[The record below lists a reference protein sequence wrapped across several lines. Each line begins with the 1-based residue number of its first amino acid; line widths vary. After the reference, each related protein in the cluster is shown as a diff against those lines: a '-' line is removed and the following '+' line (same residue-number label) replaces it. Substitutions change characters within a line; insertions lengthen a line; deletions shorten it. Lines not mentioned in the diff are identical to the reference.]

1 MGKTKVKKSWY
12 KRWWMIV
19 IYILVALCAMA
30 VIFAPDVT
38 SINAVYNGATVENT
52 EVKSSDFSVIEI
64 LENGSKQEA
73 NPSDISIDKK
83 YVLGTKG
90 TSVKIKVEDK
100 YCDTCTYVTI
110 TTDKSYV
117 EANAT
122 KVESISC
129 APSRSYF
136 TEGNNLHDSDVTV
149 TATQYNGQT
158 RILKTSEYN
167 VSNIKKMK
175 YGKTYSATIS
185 IPKKYLGSGKK
196 SLKSKI
202 DIKCDSRTLVNL
214 TYRQMVAEDVVT
226 DYIKSQATIP
236 SSVEIDTSDM
246 IFFDT
251 GKNEGVVKGTCTAS
265 NYFGVEL
272 PYIYYV
278 AVDIVSDS
286 EMVVKSATICQA
298 E

>member
-19 IYILVALCAMA
+19 IYILVALCAVA

-38 SINAVYNGATVENT
+38 SINAVYNGATVEGT
-52 EVKSSDFSVIEI
+52 EIKSSDFSVTEI
-64 LENGSKQEA
+64 LDNGSKQKA

-110 TTDKSYV
+110 TTDKSYI

-122 KVESISC
+122 KIESISC
-129 APSRSYF
+129 TPSRSYF
-136 TEGNNLHDSDVTV
+136 TEENNLHDYDVAV
-149 TATQYNGQT
+149 VATQYNGQT
-158 RILKTSEYN
+158 RTLETSEYN
-167 VSNIKKMK
+167 VSNIKKMQ
-175 YGKTYSATIS
+175 YGKTYNATVS